1 MKGKKI
7 LANPPQP
14 PSFSWLRDDLQRVSL
29 LAVCLVS
36 IKFMDCRCSFGSGET
51 TIEGVGGEGGE
62 LLYEL
67 HVSVRTLGRQG
78 RARGR
83 WS

>member
-1 MKGKKI
+1 MRYYS
-7 LANPPQP
+7 PQP
-14 PSFSWLRDDLQRVSL
+14 LPFSWLRDDLPRLSA
-29 LAVCLVS
+29 LAVVCLVS
-36 IKFMDCRCSFGSGET
+36 IEFMDCRSSFGSGET